1 MSTIPESVTQE
12 QFEQYILPYLTTAK
26 RGYVSKTPLVGIFNL
41 ILYRLHT
48 GCQWDCL
55 PVAKDAEERQQ
66 RNEPSW
72 QAVYDHW
79 NQWSADGSLEG
90 VWQQSIVTV
99 RDDLDLQQMNLDG
112 SHAVA
117 KKGGESVAYQAR
129 KRAKTSN
136 ILPITDRNGYVVAS
150 TGIVAGNHND
160 AFNLKDHLQIA
171 FKTMKHWGL
180 VIAGAF
186 FNADSAFDTKEARK
200 VCFNHQ
206 VVPNIAENKRNRKT
220 VKRGRKRLF
229 NTEVYKRRFVSE
241 RSFAWIDKFRALL
254 VRFDLKDANFLA
266 GHHLAFALIN
276 LRHVFASLDQVSFA
290 L

>member
-1 MSTIPESVTQE
+1 MSTIPESVTQA

-26 RGYVSKTPLVGIFNL
+26 RGYVSKTPLAGIFNL
-41 ILYRLHT
+41 ILHRLHT

-55 PVAKDAEERQQ
+55 PVSKDAQEREQH
-66 RNEPSW
+66 NEPSW

-79 NQWSADGSLEG
+79 RQWSADGSLER
-90 VWQQSIVTV
+90 VWQQSILII
-99 RDDLDLQQMNLDG
+99 RQDLDLQQMNLDG
-112 SHAVA
+112 SHAIA

-136 ILPITDRNGYVVAS
+136 ILPITDRHGYIVAS

-160 AFNLKDHLQIA
+160 AFNLKTHLQQA
-171 FKTMKHWGL
+171 FKAMKGLGL

-206 VVPNIAENKRNRKT
+206 VVPNMAENKRNRKT
-220 VKRGRKRLF
+220 IKRGRKRLF
-229 NTEVYKRRFVSE
+229 NAEGYKIRFVSE
-241 RSFAWIDKFRALL
+241 RSFAWIDKFRVLL
-254 VRFDLKDANFLA
+254 VRFDLKDAHFLA

-276 LRHVFASLDQVSFA
+276 LRHLFAQKV
-290 L
+290 